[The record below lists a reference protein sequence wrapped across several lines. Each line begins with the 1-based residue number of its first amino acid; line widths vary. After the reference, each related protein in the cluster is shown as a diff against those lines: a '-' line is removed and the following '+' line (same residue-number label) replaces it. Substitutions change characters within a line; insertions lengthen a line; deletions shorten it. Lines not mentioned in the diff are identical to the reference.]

1 MNNDTILS
9 VKNLSVRYQDFE
21 AISNISFELKRG
33 DIAII
38 IGPNGAGKTTLLK
51 AILDLLPH
59 EGEVRILG
67 KKISE
72 ISREE
77 RARIGYVPQKV
88 DIIKNFPVTVK
99 ELLELSI
106 KKTYPKSKEQKM
118 KIEQYLDLLHISHL
132 ANKAIG
138 ELSGGQQQRFLI
150 ARALILS
157 PEILLLDEPIAGID
171 ITGEQTFYEFIT
183 CMNKQYGITT
193 LLVSHDVTVV
203 EKIASKVI
211 CVNRT
216 LICEGKPDEVLSEEK
231 FEELYGREAN
241 VYKHKFCKEG
251 EPCEFY
257 KDRGDLK

>member
-1 MNNDTILS
+1 MNNKHILS
-9 VKNLSVRYQDFE
+9 VKNLSVRYQGFE
-21 AISNISFELKRG
+21 AVSNISFDLNRG

-59 EGEVRILG
+59 EGEVKIFG
-67 KKISE
+67 KDINE

-77 RARIGYVPQKV
+77 RTRIGYVPQKV

-99 ELLELSI
+99 ELLGLSI
-106 KKTYPKSKEQKM
+106 KKIYTNKEEGKD
-118 KIEQYLDLLHISHL
+118 KIAKYLDLLHISHL
-132 ANKAIG
+132 ADRVVG

-150 ARALILS
+150 ARALIFS
-157 PEILLLDEPIAGID
+157 PEILFLDEPFAGID
-171 ITGEQTFYEFIT
+171 IKGEQTFYDFIT
-183 CMNKQYGITT
+183 YMNKEYGITS

-203 EKIASKVI
+203 EKIANKVI
-211 CVNRT
+211 CLNRT

-231 FEELYGREAN
+231 FEELYGKEAGIF
-241 VYKHKFCKEG
+241 KHKFCKEG

-257 KDRGDLK
+257 KERGELK

>member
-118 KIEQYLDLLHISHL
+118 KIKQYLD
-132 ANKAIG
+132 
-138 ELSGGQQQRFLI
+138 
-150 ARALILS
+150 
-157 PEILLLDEPIAGID
+157 
-171 ITGEQTFYEFIT
+171 
-183 CMNKQYGITT
+183 
-193 LLVSHDVTVV
+193 
-203 EKIASKVI
+203 
-211 CVNRT
+211 
-216 LICEGKPDEVLSEEK
+216 
-231 FEELYGREAN
+231 
-241 VYKHKFCKEG
+241 
-251 EPCEFY
+251 
-257 KDRGDLK
+257 

>member
-1 MNNDTILS
+1 MNNKKILS
-9 VKNLSVRYQDFE
+9 VKNLSVRYQSFE
-21 AISNISFELKRG
+21 ALSNISFDLNRG

-59 EGEVRILG
+59 KGEAKIFG
-67 KKISE
+67 KEIHE

-77 RARIGYVPQKV
+77 RTRIGYVPQKV
-88 DIIKNFPVTVK
+88 DITKNFPITVR
-99 ELLELSI
+99 ELLSLSI
-106 KKTYPKSKEQKM
+106 KKIYTDKKEEKD
-118 KIEQYLDLLHISHL
+118 KIEKYLDLLHISHL
-132 ANKAIG
+132 ADKIVG

-150 ARALILS
+150 ARALIFS
-157 PEILLLDEPIAGID
+157 PEILFLDEPFAGID
-171 ITGEQTFYEFIT
+171 IQGEETFYDFIT
-183 CMNKQYGITT
+183 YMNKEYGITS

-203 EKIASKVI
+203 EKIANKVI
-211 CVNRT
+211 CLNRT

-231 FEELYGREAN
+231 FEELYGKEAGLF
-241 VYKHKFCKEG
+241 KHKFCKED